1 MKNIHIFSD
10 FLLTFPLRFYII
22 QSVKRPAVTH
32 PSARGAIFLKIKK
45 AQSSLGNPGS
55 PAPFAARPFLLL
67 PPRRTSPLSL
77 SAFRSTDIK
86 QKIFE
91 KHRLLIH

>member
-1 MKNIHIFSD
+1 MVDK
-10 FLLTFPLRFYII
+10 
-22 QSVKRPAVTH
+22 SVKRPAVTH

-45 AQSSLGNPGS
+45 AQSPLGNPGS
-55 PAPFAARPFLLL
+55 PAPFLDRSFLLL

-77 SAFRSTDIK
+77 SALHSTDIK

>member
-1 MKNIHIFSD
+1 MHIVTQCYYITKNVFV
-10 FLLTFPLRFYII
+10 YE
-22 QSVKRPAVTH
+22 A
-32 PSARGAIFLKIKK
+32 KK
-45 AQSSLGNPGS
+45 AQSPLGNPGS
-55 PAPFAARPFLLL
+55 PAPFLDRSFLLL

-77 SAFRSTDIK
+77 SALHSTDIK